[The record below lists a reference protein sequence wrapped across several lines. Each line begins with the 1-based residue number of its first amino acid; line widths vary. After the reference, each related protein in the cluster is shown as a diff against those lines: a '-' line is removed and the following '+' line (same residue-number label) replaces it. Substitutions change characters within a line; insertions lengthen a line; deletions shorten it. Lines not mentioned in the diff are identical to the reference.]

1 MKISNIS
8 WFLVIFFSALLFWA
22 FTLQAK
28 ENGKIIICDEYKAK
42 TIRVGN
48 GRLTV
53 VNFPVAPKEIMP
65 GESTFDFKQIKNDL
79 AIKSL
84 KPGAR
89 TNIFVY
95 MQERR
100 CTFNLITV
108 SGESDDILYVR
119 DPKDRQIEVKFHD

>member
-1 MKISNIS
+1 MKINNIT
-8 WFLVIFFSALLFWA
+8 WFLGIFFFLLLFWA

-28 ENGKIIICDEYKAK
+28 ENGKVIVCDEYKAK
-42 TIRVGN
+42 TVRVAT

-53 VNFPVAPKEIMP
+53 INFPVTPKEIMP
-65 GESTFDFKQIKNDL
+65 GEATFDFKQLKNDL

-84 KPGAR
+84 RPGAK

-100 CTFNLITV
+100 CSFNLVTV
-108 SGESDDILYVR
+108 SGDGDDILYVR